1 MHNLIFLD
9 DLNGADLDPYVRLNE
24 AQLFHALEPDPG
36 LFYRRKSKVIERA
49 LRAGYQP
56 ASLLVEEKA
65 LTRDLADLDHEMAAN
80 QTSGLGQTPIYVA
93 NSKLLRQL
101 PGYNLLRGAL
111 AAMHRAK
118 RLELAD
124 FLATMPAEH
133 PRIAVLESVV
143 NPANIGAIFRSA
155 AALGIDGVIVTSDS
169 ADPFYRRSSR
179 VAMGTV
185 FQVPWTYVD
194 AKTWQHAGIDLLH
207 QAGYQT
213 AAMALR
219 HNTVSIDDP
228 KLTAVDRLAIIM
240 GSEGPGLKEA
250 TIEQSD
256 FTIKNSNGSR
266 SRFFKRCGRLSPG
279 ILGTGQSGC
288 RIAAFKKRPFTNGR
302 FEFTDQ

>member
-36 LFYRRKSKVIERA
+36 LFIAESPKVIERA

-111 AAMHRAK
+111 AAMHRVK

-256 FTIKNSNGSR
+256 FTIKIPMA
-266 SRFFKRCGRLSPG
+266 PG
-279 ILGTGQSGC
+279 VDSLNVAAASALAFWELGN
-288 RIAAFKKRPFTNGR
+288 RVA
-302 FEFTDQ
+302 E

>member
-36 LFYRRKSKVIERA
+36 LFIAESPKVIERA

-111 AAMHRAK
+111 AAMHRVK

-194 AKTWQHAGIDLLH
+194 AKTWQHAGIELLH

-256 FTIKNSNGSR
+256 FTIKIPMA
-266 SRFFKRCGRLSPG
+266 PG
-279 ILGTGQSGC
+279 VDSLNVAAASALAFWELGN
-288 RIAAFKKRPFTNGR
+288 RVA
-302 FEFTDQ
+302 E

>member
-36 LFYRRKSKVIERA
+36 LFIAESPKVIERA

-93 NSKLLRQL
+93 NSELLRQL

-111 AAMHRAK
+111 AAMHRVK

-143 NPANIGAIFRSA
+143 NPTNIGAIFRSA

-240 GSEGPGLKEA
+240 GSEGPGLKAA

-256 FTIKNSNGSR
+256 FTIKIPMA
-266 SRFFKRCGRLSPG
+266 PG
-279 ILGTGQSGC
+279 VDSLNVAAASALAFWELGN
-288 RIAAFKKRPFTNGR
+288 RVA
-302 FEFTDQ
+302 E

>member
-36 LFYRRKSKVIERA
+36 LFIAESPKVIERA

-111 AAMHRAK
+111 AAMHRIK

-124 FLATMPAEH
+124 FLATMPAER

-207 QAGYQT
+207 QAGYKT

-256 FTIKNSNGSR
+256 FTIKIPMA
-266 SRFFKRCGRLSPG
+266 PG
-279 ILGTGQSGC
+279 VDSLNVAAASALAFWELGN
-288 RIAAFKKRPFTNGR
+288 RVA
-302 FEFTDQ
+302 E

>member
-36 LFYRRKSKVIERA
+36 LFIAESPKVIERA

-93 NSKLLRQL
+93 NSELLRQL

-111 AAMHRAK
+111 AAMHRVK

-240 GSEGPGLKEA
+240 GSEGPGLKAA

-256 FTIKNSNGSR
+256 FTIKIPMA
-266 SRFFKRCGRLSPG
+266 PG
-279 ILGTGQSGC
+279 VDSLNVAAASALAFWELGN
-288 RIAAFKKRPFTNGR
+288 RVA
-302 FEFTDQ
+302 E

>member
-36 LFYRRKSKVIERA
+36 LFIAESPKVIERA

-93 NSKLLRQL
+93 NSKPLRQL

-111 AAMHRAK
+111 AAMHRVK

-256 FTIKNSNGSR
+256 FTIKIPMA
-266 SRFFKRCGRLSPG
+266 PG
-279 ILGTGQSGC
+279 VDSLNVAAASALAFWELGN
-288 RIAAFKKRPFTNGR
+288 RVA
-302 FEFTDQ
+302 E

>member
-36 LFYRRKSKVIERA
+36 LFIAESPKVIERA

-111 AAMHRAK
+111 AAMHRVK

-194 AKTWQHAGIDLLH
+194 AKTWQHGGIDLLH

-228 KLTAVDRLAIIM
+228 KLTEVDRLAIIM
-240 GSEGPGLKEA
+240 GSEGPGLKET

-256 FTIKNSNGSR
+256 FTIKIPMA
-266 SRFFKRCGRLSPG
+266 PG
-279 ILGTGQSGC
+279 VDSLNVAAASALAFWELGN
-288 RIAAFKKRPFTNGR
+288 RVV
-302 FEFTDQ
+302 E

>member
-24 AQLFHALEPDPG
+24 AQLFHALEPNPG
-36 LFYRRKSKVIERA
+36 LFIAESPKVIERA

-80 QTSGLGQTPIYVA
+80 QTGGLGQTPIYVA

-111 AAMHRAK
+111 AAMHRVK

-256 FTIKNSNGSR
+256 FTIKIPMA
-266 SRFFKRCGRLSPG
+266 PG
-279 ILGTGQSGC
+279 VDSLNVAAASALAFWELGN
-288 RIAAFKKRPFTNGR
+288 RVA
-302 FEFTDQ
+302 E

>member
-36 LFYRRKSKVIERA
+36 LFIAESPKVIERA

-56 ASLLVEEKA
+56 VSLLVEEKA

-111 AAMHRAK
+111 AAMHRVK

-240 GSEGPGLKEA
+240 GSEGPGLKAA

-256 FTIKNSNGSR
+256 FTIKIPMA
-266 SRFFKRCGRLSPG
+266 PG
-279 ILGTGQSGC
+279 VDSLNVAAASALAFWELGN
-288 RIAAFKKRPFTNGR
+288 RVA
-302 FEFTDQ
+302 E

>member
-36 LFYRRKSKVIERA
+36 LFIAESPKVIERA

-118 RLELAD
+118 RLALAD

-256 FTIKNSNGSR
+256 FTIKIPMA
-266 SRFFKRCGRLSPG
+266 PG
-279 ILGTGQSGC
+279 VDSLNVAAASALAFWELGN
-288 RIAAFKKRPFTNGR
+288 RVA
-302 FEFTDQ
+302 E

>member
-36 LFYRRKSKVIERA
+36 LFIAESPKVIERA

-111 AAMHRAK
+111 AAMHRVK

-256 FTIKNSNGSR
+256 FTIKIPMA
-266 SRFFKRCGRLSPG
+266 PG
-279 ILGTGQSGC
+279 VDSLNVAAASALAFWELGN
-288 RIAAFKKRPFTNGR
+288 RAA
-302 FEFTDQ
+302 E

>member
-1 MHNLIFLD
+1 M
-9 DLNGADLDPYVRLNE
+9 
-24 AQLFHALEPDPG
+24 
-36 LFYRRKSKVIERA
+36 
-49 LRAGYQP
+49 
-56 ASLLVEEKA
+56 EEKA

-111 AAMHRAK
+111 AAMHRVK

-240 GSEGPGLKEA
+240 GSEGPGLKAA

-256 FTIKNSNGSR
+256 FTIKIPMA
-266 SRFFKRCGRLSPG
+266 PG
-279 ILGTGQSGC
+279 VDSLNVAAASALAFWELGN
-288 RIAAFKKRPFTNGR
+288 RVA
-302 FEFTDQ
+302 E

>member
-36 LFYRRKSKVIERA
+36 LFIAESPKVIERA

-111 AAMHRAK
+111 AAMHRVK

-185 FQVPWTYVD
+185 FQVPWTYVN

-256 FTIKNSNGSR
+256 FTIKIPMA
-266 SRFFKRCGRLSPG
+266 PG
-279 ILGTGQSGC
+279 VDSLNVAAASALAFWELGN
-288 RIAAFKKRPFTNGR
+288 RVA
-302 FEFTDQ
+302 E

>member
-24 AQLFHALEPDPG
+24 TQLFHALEPDPG
-36 LFYRRKSKVIERA
+36 LFIAESPKVIERA

-111 AAMHRAK
+111 AAMYRVK

-256 FTIKNSNGSR
+256 FTIKIPMA
-266 SRFFKRCGRLSPG
+266 PG
-279 ILGTGQSGC
+279 VDSLNVAAASALAFWELGN
-288 RIAAFKKRPFTNGR
+288 RVA
-302 FEFTDQ
+302 E

>member
-36 LFYRRKSKVIERA
+36 LFIAESPKVIERA

-111 AAMHRAK
+111 AAMHRVK

-155 AALGIDGVIVTSDS
+155 AALGIDGVIVPAT
-169 ADPFYRRSSR
+169 RRILFIAGLR
-179 VAMGTV
+179 AWRW
-185 FQVPWTYVD
+185 VP
-194 AKTWQHAGIDLLH
+194 
-207 QAGYQT
+207 
-213 AAMALR
+213 
-219 HNTVSIDDP
+219 
-228 KLTAVDRLAIIM
+228 
-240 GSEGPGLKEA
+240 
-250 TIEQSD
+250 
-256 FTIKNSNGSR
+256 
-266 SRFFKRCGRLSPG
+266 FFKYLGPMLMPKPGSMAALICFTRLDIRRQPWHCGIIPSALTILS
-279 ILGTGQSGC
+279 
-288 RIAAFKKRPFTNGR
+288 
-302 FEFTDQ
+302 

>member
-24 AQLFHALEPDPG
+24 AQLFHALEPNPG
-36 LFYRRKSKVIERA
+36 LFIAESPKVIERA

-93 NSKLLRQL
+93 NSELLRQL

-111 AAMHRAK
+111 AAMHRVK

-194 AKTWQHAGIDLLH
+194 AKTWQHGGIDLLH

-240 GSEGPGLKEA
+240 GSEGPGLKAA

-256 FTIKNSNGSR
+256 FTIKIPMA
-266 SRFFKRCGRLSPG
+266 PG
-279 ILGTGQSGC
+279 VDSLNVAAASALAFWELGN
-288 RIAAFKKRPFTNGR
+288 RVA
-302 FEFTDQ
+302 E

>member
-36 LFYRRKSKVIERA
+36 LFIAESPKVIERA

-111 AAMHRAK
+111 VAMHRVK

-256 FTIKNSNGSR
+256 FTIKIPMA
-266 SRFFKRCGRLSPG
+266 PG
-279 ILGTGQSGC
+279 VDSLNVAAASALAFWELGN
-288 RIAAFKKRPFTNGR
+288 RVA
-302 FEFTDQ
+302 E

>member
-9 DLNGADLDPYVRLNE
+9 NLNGADLDPYVRLNE

-36 LFYRRKSKVIERA
+36 LFIAESPKVIERA

-111 AAMHRAK
+111 AAMHRVK

-256 FTIKNSNGSR
+256 FTIKIPMA
-266 SRFFKRCGRLSPG
+266 PG
-279 ILGTGQSGC
+279 IDSLNVAAASALAFWELGN
-288 RIAAFKKRPFTNGR
+288 RVA
-302 FEFTDQ
+302 E

>member
-36 LFYRRKSKVIERA
+36 LFIAESPKVIERA

-93 NSKLLRQL
+93 NSELLRQL

-111 AAMHRAK
+111 AAMHRVK

-213 AAMALR
+213 AVMALR

-228 KLTAVDRLAIIM
+228 KLTAVDRMAIIM

-256 FTIKNSNGSR
+256 FTIKIPMA
-266 SRFFKRCGRLSPG
+266 PG
-279 ILGTGQSGC
+279 VDSLNVAAASALAFWELGN
-288 RIAAFKKRPFTNGR
+288 RVA
-302 FEFTDQ
+302 E

>member
-36 LFYRRKSKVIERA
+36 LFIAESPKVIERA

-111 AAMHRAK
+111 AAMHRVK

-228 KLTAVDRLAIIM
+228 KLTAVNRLAIIM

-256 FTIKNSNGSR
+256 FTIKIPMA
-266 SRFFKRCGRLSPG
+266 PG
-279 ILGTGQSGC
+279 VDSLNVAAASALAFWELGN
-288 RIAAFKKRPFTNGR
+288 RVA
-302 FEFTDQ
+302 E

>member
-9 DLNGADLDPYVRLNE
+9 NLNGADLDPYVRLNE

-36 LFYRRKSKVIERA
+36 LFIAESPKVIERA

-111 AAMHRAK
+111 AAMHRVK

-185 FQVPWTYVD
+185 FQGPWTYVD

-256 FTIKNSNGSR
+256 FTIKIPMA
-266 SRFFKRCGRLSPG
+266 PG
-279 ILGTGQSGC
+279 VDSLNVAAASALAFWELGN
-288 RIAAFKKRPFTNGR
+288 RVA
-302 FEFTDQ
+302 E